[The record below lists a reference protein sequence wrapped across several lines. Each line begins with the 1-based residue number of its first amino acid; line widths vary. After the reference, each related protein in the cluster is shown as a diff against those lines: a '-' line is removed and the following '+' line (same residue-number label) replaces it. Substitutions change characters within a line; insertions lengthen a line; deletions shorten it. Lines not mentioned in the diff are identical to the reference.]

1 MEPTL
6 FRYLLLSE
14 DEKAMMIATSAAFE
28 GKSVHNHK
36 GMQAFL
42 STKGFKQLYA
52 DIDEVSKEF
61 ALIQVEAAGYHTSDA
76 ALAGILKH
84 LNQPPV
90 GRIE

>member
-14 DEKAMMIATSAAFE
+14 DDKAVMVATNAAFE
-28 GKSVHNHK
+28 GKAVHDHK

-42 STKGFKQLYA
+42 STKGFKELYA
-52 DIDEVSKEF
+52 DIDEVSKQF
-61 ALIQVEAAGYHTSDA
+61 ALIQVNVAGYHTSDA
-76 ALAGILKH
+76 ALAGTLKH
-84 LNQPPV
+84 LNQPPA